1 MAMPARTLF
10 RFHFRLRDRIALAAV
25 FMLAFALPTQAQVC
39 DVPNLARSATATA
52 QTTYPGYSPLR
63 TNDGD
68 RSTALGGGASWA
80 NDRGG
85 AAVLDLVLPV
95 ASQVD
100 RVQLFTTGGYEL
112 RDYDI
117 QLRVGGGWTTVQSI
131 RGNTAVQRDHRF
143 AARFADGV
151 RVVGISGPLHQMGY
165 TRVNELEIYNCGG
178 AATTGNVQG
187 FVLRY
192 GFFTALPNAVV
203 SLGGTRFTTTDANGF
218 YQFAGV
224 PSGTYTI
231 RATRA
236 GWTFGSQQFQND
248 NYTVTLAGGTLGAP
262 TIIGYDRNPI
272 VYATGWTD
280 TFNRFEPVKEEL
292 RRNGYLPVDAQIQTS
307 LGYTPPFWVN
317 ALNVRDAVQRGL
329 HVTGQPRTIVFGHS
343 MGGVVSRLYVE
354 SGLYR
359 NDVSQLYT
367 FGSPHHGAPLIAGL
381 LCLPNQPA
389 VCEMS
394 KPGMMLFNAIHHQRP
409 GIGYHALG
417 GDAPMWRQHRIC
429 FRIFGRRICI
439 GSIPL
444 PTFEFRSGL
453 GWVMG
458 LLIPGADDGLIQTYS
473 STGLPGI
480 LDRMATQ
487 EVHIATTLGSRDYYR
502 WENTLR
508 NLSAQAYTNCVQRIL
523 VARNTSICGQISFRP
538 PFIPGSLRTAMRS
551 GPSADAQD
559 EFPQRS
565 RNVRSTLSAGARIE
579 REVLVDGSPT
589 MFSATWGAGDASV
602 ILVDPTGQV
611 FDPAFAASV
620 RDTDPTAGEPDSS
633 ERDPNMVLYSA
644 TDTVATYH
652 FLAPRPGRW
661 KLIVDGGA
669 GIPAGGTSL
678 ETLAAF
684 KSDLGVAFANAF
696 PFYLT
701 GTSEDIV
708 LTPALPLFSATAE
721 VAVRRLDG
729 GIDQVA
735 MARQSDGTFRGTYAV
750 PNAPGVAEVSWF
762 VTGLDAGGRGF
773 ERAGSDDV
781 QISRRTLAVDTVGPE
796 LAVSEPTDPK
806 RYAAL
811 DVTVRIRAD
820 YAGAAN
826 VSADLVDDAGN
837 LVAGASE
844 LLDVVLGANTVT
856 LRFAGEDIAASRRD
870 GPYRVTN
877 VITADQRE
885 GAILSD
891 WLFDQWVT
899 AAYDHRLFGPPA
911 PTACG
916 AQNVLRGAS
925 ASATSTFAGY
935 SPARTTDGDRSTMLG
950 EAYSWSNARETETT
964 PALPASLE
972 ISLSTLAGRA
982 VVEQILVYSTAGWE
996 IRDYDLEYFDGA
1008 EWTVIEQVRGNA
1020 RTVREHRI
1028 PPTSIA
1034 GLRIVGYSGPD
1045 HQTVHVRVNE
1055 VEGYRCLQEVPSRS
1069 KSLFTDLRTKYA
1081 TYAR

>member
-1 MAMPARTLF
+1 MPARTLF
-10 RFHFRLRDRIALAAV
+10 RLRLRHNIALAVA
-25 FMLAFALPTQAQVC
+25 FMLAFVFPAHAQVC
-39 DVPNLARSATATA
+39 NAPNLARNATATA
-52 QTTYPGYSPLR
+52 QTTFPGYSPLR

-85 AAVLDLVLPV
+85 AAVLNLVLPV
-95 ASQVD
+95 ASQID
-100 RVQLFTTGGYEL
+100 RVQLFTTSGYEL

-117 QLRVGGGWTTVQSI
+117 QLRIGGGWATVQSI

-143 AARFADGV
+143 AARFADSV
-151 RVVGISGPLHQMGY
+151 RVVGISGPTHQPGY
-165 TRVNELEIYNCGG
+165 SRVNELEIYNCGG
-178 AATTGNVQG
+178 TVTTGNVQG
-187 FVLRY
+187 FVVRY
-192 GFFTALPNAVV
+192 GLFTTLPNAVV
-203 SLGGTRFTTTDANGF
+203 SLGGTLFTTTNANGF
-218 YQFAGV
+218 YQFIGV
-224 PSGTYTI
+224 PPGTYTI

-236 GWTFGSQQFQND
+236 GWTFGSSQFQND

-280 TFNRFEPVKEEL
+280 KFNRFEPVKEEL
-292 RRNGYLPVDAQIQTS
+292 QRNGYLPVDAQIQTS
-307 LGYTPPFWVN
+307 PGYTPPFWVN
-317 ALNVRDAVQRGL
+317 ALNVRDAVQRGR
-329 HVTGQPRTIVFGHS
+329 HVTGQPRAIVFGHS
-343 MGGVVSRLYVE
+343 MGGLISRLYVE

-359 NDVSQLYT
+359 GDVSQLYT
-367 FGSPHHGAPLIAGL
+367 FGSPHYGAPMITSLV
-381 LCLPNQPA
+381 CLPNQPA

-417 GDAPMWRQHRIC
+417 GNAPMWKQHRIC

-453 GWVMG
+453 GWAMG

-480 LDRMATQ
+480 LDRMTTQ
-487 EVHIATTLGSRDYYR
+487 EVHIATSLGSRDYYR
-502 WENTLR
+502 WDNK
-508 NLSAQAYTNCVQRIL
+508 NNVSAQSYWNCVRPIL
-523 VARNTSICGQISFRP
+523 VVRNTNTCGQVSFRP
-538 PFIPGSLRTAMRS
+538 WFMLGLLKSALRS
-551 GPSADAQD
+551 SAAAEAQD

-565 RNVRSTLSAGARIE
+565 RNVRSMLSAGARIE

-589 MFSATWGAGDASV
+589 LFSATWEAGDASLT
-602 ILVDPTGQV
+602 LVDPTGQV
-611 FDPAFAASV
+611 FDPKFADSV
-620 RDTDPTAGEPDSS
+620 RDTDPTAGEPDSD
-633 ERDPNMVLYSA
+633 ERDPNMVLYSG

-661 KLIVDGGA
+661 KLIVEGGA
-669 GIPAGGTSL
+669 GIPSEGTSL
-678 ETLAAF
+678 ETLASF
-684 KSDLGVAFANAF
+684 NSDLGVTFANEF

-701 GTSEDIV
+701 GTDADIV
-708 LTPALPLFSATAE
+708 LTPALPLFSGTAE
-721 VAVRRLDG
+721 VEVRRIDG
-729 GIDQVA
+729 RIDAVE
-735 MARQSDGTFRGTYAV
+735 MVRQSDGTFRGTYTV

-762 VTGLDAGGRGF
+762 VTGLDAGGRDF

-781 QISRRTLAVDTVGPE
+781 QISRRTLTVDAVGPE
-796 LAVSEPTDPK
+796 FVVAEPTDPK

-811 DVTVRIRAD
+811 DVTVHVLAD
-820 YAGAAN
+820 YAGAAT
-826 VSADLVDDAGN
+826 VSADLVDSAGN
-837 LVAGASE
+837 LVAGASQ
-844 LLDVVLGANTVT
+844 LLDVVLGANTVA

-899 AAYDHRLFGPPA
+899 AAYDHRLFGPPV

-916 AQNVLRGAS
+916 SHNALRGVS
-925 ASATSTFAGY
+925 ASATSTFDGY
-935 SPARTTDGDRSTMLG
+935 SPARTIDGDSNTALG
-950 EAYSWSNARETETT
+950 EAYSWSNARETEKTA
-964 PALPASLE
+964 ALPASLE
-972 ISLSTLAGRA
+972 IMLPARE

-996 IRDYDLEYFDGA
+996 IKDYDLEYFDGA
-1008 EWTVIEQVRGNA
+1008 EWTVIEQVRGNTQ
-1020 RTVREHRI
+1020 TVREHRI

-1034 GLRIVGYSGPD
+1034 ALRIVGYSGPD
-1045 HQTVHVRVNE
+1045 HQPVHVRVNE
-1055 VEGYRCLQEVPSRS
+1055 VEGYRCQALPIKS

-1081 TYAR
+1081 GYAY